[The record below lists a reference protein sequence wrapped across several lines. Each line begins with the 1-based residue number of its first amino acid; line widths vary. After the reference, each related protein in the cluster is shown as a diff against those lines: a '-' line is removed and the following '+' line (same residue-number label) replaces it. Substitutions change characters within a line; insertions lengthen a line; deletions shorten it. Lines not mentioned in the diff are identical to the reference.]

1 SLIISMRPKQWIK
14 NLFVF
19 AALVFGE
26 RLNDPAS
33 LLKVSLGF
41 VLFCLIA
48 GSGYLINDIIDQKKD
63 ALHPLKSKRP
73 IVSSVLK
80 KRECII
86 FAFLFIIA
94 SISSS
99 FFINYNFSLCLV
111 SYLLLSLLYS
121 FFLKNIV
128 IIDILSLS
136 SGFVIRVIA
145 GAFATGVSISLWLLI
160 CTMLIALFLIL
171 SKRRHELVLLESD
184 ASLHREILSEYSPSF
199 IDEMISAITG
209 AAIIAYSL
217 YAFQV
222 RDKFGEYFPLTIP
235 FVLYGIFRY
244 LYLVHQKG
252 RGGSPEI
259 DITQDK
265 PLMINLFLWII
276 SVLLII
282 YGRRYL

>member
-1 SLIISMRPKQWIK
+1 MIFNLIISMRPKQWIK
-14 NLFVF
+14 NLFIF

-26 RLNDPAS
+26 RLNDPIS
-33 LLKVSLGF
+33 LLKVSFGF
-41 VLFCLIA
+41 ILFCLIA
-48 GSGYLINDIIDQKKD
+48 GSGYLINDVIDQKKD
-63 ALHPLKSKRP
+63 RLHPLKLKRP
-73 IVSSVLK
+73 IISGALK
-80 KRECII
+80 KEYAII
-86 FAFLFIIA
+86 FAILFIIA
-94 SISSS
+94 SISFS

-111 SYLLLSLLYS
+111 SYLLLSLSYS

-128 IIDILSLS
+128 IIDILILS
-136 SGFVIRVIA
+136 FGFVIRVIT
-145 GAFATGVSISLWLLI
+145 GAFAIGVSISLWLLI

-171 SKRRHELVLLESD
+171 SKRRHELVLLEND

-209 AAIIAYSL
+209 AAVIAYSL

-265 PLMINLFLWII
+265 PLMINMLLWIAC
-276 SVLLII
+276 VLCII
-282 YGRRYL
+282 YL